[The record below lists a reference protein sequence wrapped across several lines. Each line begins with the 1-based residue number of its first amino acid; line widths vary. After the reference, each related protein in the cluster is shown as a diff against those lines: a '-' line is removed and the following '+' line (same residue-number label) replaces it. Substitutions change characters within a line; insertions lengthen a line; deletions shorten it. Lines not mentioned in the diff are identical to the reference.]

1 MHFDSCNTPRQTSFC
16 FGIHTR
22 HSPCLSPLL
31 QCPWRALRWL
41 NDGIRFTVFG
51 RRRYRHCCPSAGVST
66 PLGRTNSTSPRSPP
80 ARGQPIG
87 TDFSEDVHAN
97 GSRTN
102 STSGGTAL
110 SSLSMTPILGS
121 GIVSR
126 RMCDFQDDRKSSSQI
141 RSFTV
146 AEGNNWTRRNLE
158 QNNHLMTHGLTFVI
172 PNDATTEQ
180 HCRIIAQRIA
190 YLSSNKRSDS
200 SACQST
206 ERPVTLPTPSP
217 TIVVTS
223 SADDRQRVTSAADE
237 RQRVSSSA
245 EDRQR
250 VTSAANDRQ
259 RVTSPID
266 RQCVTSPVD
275 RQRVTSA
282 ADDRQRVT
290 SSAAD
295 DRQRVTSPDDRQ
307 RVTSPADD
315 RQRVTSAADDRQRV
329 TSPVDRQ
336 RVTSAAEDK
345 QCVMSPVNRQRVTSA
360 ANDKQR
366 ATSPDDRQ
374 CVTSPIG
381 RQRVVS
387 PVDKQR
393 VTSPGDTHRMTS
405 AADDRQ
411 RVTSTDDRQRVTS
424 PIYRQRVVSPVDRQ
438 RVTSPG
444 DTHRVTSAADDRQRV
459 TSPVDRQHVTSPV
472 DRKRVTSPVERGDD
486 VCSEV
491 SKVVLEPSGVVRFSK
506 CVVGDSFDSG
516 MDGWM

>member
-1 MHFDSCNTPRQTSFC
+1 MYFDSCNKPRQTSFC

-51 RRRYRHCCPSAGVST
+51 RRRYRHCCPSAGAST
-66 PLGRTNSTSPRSPP
+66 PLGQTNSTRPRSPP
-80 ARGQPIG
+80 ARGQPIR
-87 TDFSEDVHAN
+87 TDFSEDEHAN

-126 RMCDFQDDRKSSSQI
+126 RICDFQDDRKSSSQI

-158 QNNHLMTHGLTFVI
+158 QNNHLMTYDLTFVI

-180 HCRIIAQRIA
+180 HCRIVAQRIA

-245 EDRQR
+245 DDRQR

-295 DRQRVTSPDDRQ
+295 DRQRMTSPVDRQRVTSPDDRQ
-307 RVTSPADD
+307 RVTSPADDRQRVTSAADD

-345 QCVMSPVNRQRVTSA
+345 QCVTSPLISHQATRDVSSKRQATRDVTRRQATRDVTS
-360 ANDKQR
+360 
-366 ATSPDDRQ
+366 RQ
-374 CVTSPIG
+374 ETRDVTC
-381 RQRVVS
+381 
-387 PVDKQR
+387 
-393 VTSPGDTHRMTS
+393 
-405 AADDRQ
+405 
-411 RVTSTDDRQRVTS
+411 
-424 PIYRQRVVSPVDRQ
+424 
-438 RVTSPG
+438 
-444 DTHRVTSAADDRQRV
+444 
-459 TSPVDRQHVTSPV
+459 
-472 DRKRVTSPVERGDD
+472 RKRR
-486 VCSEV
+486 
-491 SKVVLEPSGVVRFSK
+491 
-506 CVVGDSFDSG
+506 
-516 MDGWM
+516 